1 MDTDKSINIPI
12 GTTFDNKGIVSAEK
26 AFSKFGTEVN
36 NALKRLG
43 SDKSMSQLGD
53 TVRQAFDAGLKGSDV
68 LIEKMAKVRSQA
80 MGATEKIDKL
90 TSALEKQKKAT
101 EGAYANVSD
110 VDKEESRVLMK
121 RLMTSG
127 EKEVFNAYEL
137 TKRESEQAYSLYQS
151 YKMQN
156 DALMDSLNFK
166 KQYLS
171 YYQME
176 ASYSKQ
182 LTNYEIERN
191 KLTQSHFQQQ
201 TEFFNRN
208 GLKNY
213 KDMFKQ
219 GRAYDSNGEKTQL
232 FKDYDALIAR
242 QEKESNALAQRLP
255 KTSEK
260 LEDLRVNFQQFI
272 STYRSELEK
281 FDRGFSNKNLVE
293 QVKTV
298 QSLMNKLGYNRL
310 ETSAKGVQQ
319 LTSDTVKEEQRLR
332 EESERLSE
340 EYHAQRREVQEIFV
354 GHADETAEVK
364 EQHRIE
370 EQITEELKNQE
381 AVRDASVRR
390 MMNLGNSA
398 QEAIDSNTAV
408 IDDSGYE
415 DALKKVFSWQRV
427 YTIIGKLTQQL
438 GERIQD
444 LSRKMRDLLINIGKL
459 GVAMMKTLGTGA
471 IKGAISFG
479 KTLGNIKKRFLD
491 MLPSIKQVARFLVKY
506 IFGFRTMYFL
516 VRKVRKAIGEG
527 FKAMAK
533 VDESVNKS
541 ISMLQTALNQLKGQI
556 GASFAPLLNAI
567 APVLVNII
575 NLATKATVQIG
586 AFLATLMGQH
596 TFKVAIAENVD
607 YAASLDNTA
616 DSAGKAAKALK
627 AYLSP
632 LDELNRMDDPDS
644 GSGGGGSG
652 AGTGDDLAVRYK
664 DIDVN
669 TLGISEFA
677 KRLKEAWLNQDWEG
691 VGTVVSDKLEEVF
704 DTIGATLSWKNVEK
718 KIGKVTDIV
727 SGIINGISDNE
738 DMWKSLGSAI
748 GKGISTA
755 IKSINLFVGKTEFDD
770 IGSGFATAIGEGIKQ
785 INPKDIS
792 KFLED
797 KFTVVL
803 DLLLGFMDR
812 MKSDNSWRE
821 LAVKVMQ
828 SINGVNWYE
837 VAIKTLSFAGSVFSA
852 ITQSLSGFISQGGFN
867 KFVKELA
874 AGINDSISKLTPDD
888 FKRAGETVSS
898 AISVLLSNIGSFM
911 NDTNGSGKKLLEG
924 IKTFFLSIDWKTILT
939 QSGDIAVALANGL
952 IDIFGTIG
960 EILNEKDKTGASLAQ
975 RIGVT
980 LGKAISQIDFEA
992 LGEGFGDFGE
1002 AILEGIVLAL
1012 YAAKPHEKIM
1022 EFIKGV
1028 FSADA
1033 PLVQAVAVATPW
1045 LAFAGAIISGIGKA
1059 IPLALSANQATGG
1072 KLASMIGSWFS
1083 GGAGAGATGA
1093 GAGAGAAGGAGK
1105 TAILSGAAGGVG
1117 AGAVVFGALGSAAM
1131 MAALAISDLKEKQED
1146 WAWGAQEI
1154 FNADSP
1160 LLKFWE
1166 TLAGGIKS
1174 IPEAMGN
1181 LVSDSVEGW
1190 TGFFE
1195 DLGKA
1200 QDETNE
1206 FTDCTTSAKGAWES
1220 LTKKMSESGVTISS
1234 VTESIKTKWNSA
1246 VSSIREKLGTLPGKA
1261 KEAWTGIK
1269 NAFGSVAEWFGEKF
1283 KAAWEKVKEVFSTG
1297 GQIFSG
1303 IKEGIEASFKL
1314 VVNKIIDGMNKII
1327 KKPFDKLNEMITKL
1341 KGIDV
1346 MGVKPFSS
1354 FKTISVPQIP
1364 KLAQGAVIPA
1374 SKPFFAMLGDQ
1385 KSGNNL
1391 EAPESLLRQIVRE
1404 ESGNNGG
1411 KTTVVAKV
1419 GRRELFEIV
1428 IEEAKIRQQATG
1440 KNPFEFT

>member
-12 GTTFDNKGIVSAEK
+12 GTSFDNKGIVSAEK

-43 SDKSMSQLGD
+43 SDKSMTQLGD
-53 TVRQAFDAGLKGSDV
+53 SVRRAFDEGLKGSEN
-68 LIEKMAKVRSQA
+68 LLEKMTKARA
-80 MGATEKIDKL
+80 GALDATIQMDKL
-90 TSALEKQKKAT
+90 TKSIEKQQKALEEAYGRVSDPNNENSRAAMRLILNQEEKAVLDKYLITKEISQKASDEYMIYKNQNAALLEGLGLMKKFAAYQSMERAFAKETAKYEEEAARLKNAHEKQKDDFWKSHGFKNSADAEKQKAF
-101 EGAYANVSD
+101 YDAN
-110 VDKEESRVLMK
+110 
-121 RLMTSG
+121 G
-127 EKEVFNAYEL
+127 NA
-137 TKRESEQAYSLYQS
+137 
-151 YKMQN
+151 
-156 DALMDSLNFK
+156 
-166 KQYLS
+166 
-171 YYQME
+171 
-176 ASYSKQ
+176 
-182 LTNYEIERN
+182 
-191 KLTQSHFQQQ
+191 
-201 TEFFNRN
+201 
-208 GLKNY
+208 
-213 KDMFKQ
+213 
-219 GRAYDSNGEKTQL
+219 TQL
-232 FKDYDALIAR
+232 QKDWEALQSRI
-242 QEKESNALAQRLP
+242 
-255 KTSEK
+255 TSENDVFGK
-260 LEDLRVNFQQFI
+260 SIPKASEELEDLRREFRLFI
-272 STYRSELEK
+272 EEYSRGLNAYK
-281 FDRGFSNKNLVE
+281 AGFDKMDLKE
-293 QVKTV
+293 QVKVV
-298 QSLMNKLGYNRL
+298 QSFMTKVGPTRW
-310 ETSAKGVQQ
+310 ETDMQGVQK
-319 LTSDTVKEEQRLR
+319 LTTDTVNKEEELR
-332 EESERLSE
+332 QKSE
-340 EYHAQRREVQEIFV
+340 EVGEEYKAQKQEVNELFV
-354 GHADETAEVK
+354 GHADQLGEIQDIKDVI
-364 EQHRIE
+364 EQ
-370 EQITEELKNQE
+370 QTEELKNQQ
-381 AVRDASVRR
+381 AVLDVNAKKMLS
-390 MMNLGNSA
+390 MANSA
-398 QEAIDSNTAV
+398 EQSMSTGSEIPAND
-408 IDDSGYE
+408 YE
-415 DALKKVFSWQRV
+415 DVLKKVFSWQRV
-427 YTIIGKLTQQL
+427 FTIIGKLTQQL
-438 GERIQD
+438 GEHIQD
-444 LSRKMRDLLINIGKL
+444 LSHKMRDLLINIGKL

-541 ISMLQTALNQLKGQI
+541 ISALQTALNQLKGQI

-704 DTIGATLSWKNVEK
+704 DTIGATLSWKNVES

-727 SGIINGISDNE
+727 SGIINGISDND

-888 FKRAGETVSS
+888 FKKAGETVSS

-960 EILNEKDKTGASLAQ
+960 EILNEKDETGVSLAQ
-975 RIGVT
+975 RIGVA

-1093 GAGAGAAGGAGK
+1093 GAAAGGAGK
-1105 TAILSGAAGGVG
+1105 TAILSGAATGVG

-1269 NAFGSVAEWFGEKF
+1269 NAFGSVAEWFEEKF
-1283 KAAWEKVKEVFSTG
+1283 KTAWEKVKEVFSTG

-1303 IKEGIEASFKL
+1303 IKEGIEATFKT

-1374 SKPFFAMLGDQ
+1374 SKPFLAMLGDQ

-1411 KTTVVAKV
+1411 TTTVVAKV